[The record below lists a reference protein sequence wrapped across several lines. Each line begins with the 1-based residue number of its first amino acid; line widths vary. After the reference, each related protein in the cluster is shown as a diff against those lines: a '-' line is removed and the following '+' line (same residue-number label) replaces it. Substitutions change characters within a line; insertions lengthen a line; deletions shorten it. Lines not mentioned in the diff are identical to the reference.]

1 MKDLAQYQVHPFIS
15 SKQEKFRS
23 HVLRMQ
29 QKMSFLI
36 IPLNF
41 LFLKAGGLIA
51 NTILIGTF
59 FYSTFGGKK
68 RVIVA
73 PLKQGSRAL
82 EPPGTGNTT
91 EKVKCESRSPLSKTK
106 NNNSNCK
113 KGSNEDKSKISVGEE
128 CRADEQ
134 AFLVALYKYMKERK
148 TPIERIPYLG
158 FKQINLWTMFQA
170 AQKLGGYETIT
181 ARRQWKHIYDEL
193 GGNPGSTSAAT
204 CTRRHY
210 ESRKTKG
217 WLLVSFI
224 SSFY

>member
-1 MKDLAQYQVHPFIS
+1 MKDLAQYQMHPFIS
-15 SKQEKFRS
+15 SEQEKFRS

-29 QKMSFLI
+29 EKVPFLN
-36 IPLNF
+36 IPLNV
-41 LFLKAGGLIA
+41 LFLKA
-51 NTILIGTF
+51 GTF
-59 FYSTFGGKK
+59 FYSTFGGK
-68 RVIVA
+68 RQVIVA

-82 EPPGTGNTT
+82 EPPGPH
-91 EKVKCESRSPLSKTK
+91 VKCESRSPLSKTK

-170 AQKLGGYETIT
+170 AQKLGGYETVSV
-181 ARRQWKHIYDEL
+181 EV
-193 GGNPGSTSAAT
+193 TSERKKL
-204 CTRRHY
+204 CTHNF
-210 ESRKTKG
+210 
-217 WLLVSFI
+217 LMFLPCVH
-224 SSFY
+224 